1 MMMQTTSNITPS
13 RLLTLYE
20 VSKKINSELNLEKL
34 LDEIMD
40 QAIALLKAEKGLVLL
55 KDGTSGELTVEI
67 ARALDKQQVMD
78 KAAMSR
84 TVIDKVKQNGKP
96 VLMQKVPDVQNEDT
110 SKSMMLYKL
119 KSIVCVPLRS
129 KEQLIGAIYLDTTR
143 QEHFFKEEDLV
154 FLEAFANL
162 AGVAIQ
168 NARHYKEIEALNANL
183 EKKVEQ
189 RTEELQLKNTELIK
203 ACADL
208 EKAQLQLIRSEI
220 MASLGNLVAGIA
232 HEINS
237 PLGSLNS
244 NMDLFARGFEK
255 IKREL
260 ETNGEIETNQRL
272 LKTAKSLEALTGVS
286 QAACERISHIVKA
299 LRNFARL
306 DEGETKSV
314 DIHEGVDSTL
324 ILLENKYQDRIA
336 IAKNYGDLPK
346 LKCQPAQINQVFMS
360 ILVNAG
366 EAISGN
372 GTIYISTGIENNN
385 IRVEIKDSGR
395 GIPRENL
402 EKIFDPGFTTK
413 GVKVGIGLGL
423 AISYKIV
430 EDHGGTI
437 RVESEEGKG
446 STFIILLPVVP

>member
-1 MMMQTTSNITPS
+1 MQTTSNITPS